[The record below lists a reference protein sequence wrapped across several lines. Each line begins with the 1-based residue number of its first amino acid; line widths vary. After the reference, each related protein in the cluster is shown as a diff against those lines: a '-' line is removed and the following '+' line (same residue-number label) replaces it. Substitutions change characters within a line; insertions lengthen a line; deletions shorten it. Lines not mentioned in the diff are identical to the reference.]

1 MAQLLGASLG
11 RRHTGAD
18 FMHEPKLHC
27 CRGTDGLIHQ
37 VEGQSSLSADD
48 GFEATAKA
56 CHRAHAPRQIPVL
69 KAGLA
74 LGKACV
80 GLQEH
85 CHAATDE
92 GAVRGAHD
100 RHGQVG

>member
-1 MAQLLGASLG
+1 M
-11 RRHTGAD
+11 
-18 FMHEPKLHC
+18 
-27 CRGTDGLIHQ
+27 
-37 VEGQSSLSADD
+37 LSADD

-74 LGKACV
+74 LGKAYV

-85 CHAATDE
+85 RYAAADE

-100 RHGQVG
+100 RHGQVGQLDEPEHLVIKDEARQAGE